1 MKVQQ
6 VGSIY
11 SYRCFSDGILRIS
24 QLGFYG
30 CRGWGGWMDRA
41 LPEME
46 RGSCHG
52 NHTEKIQDCDHNHQT
67 PVNKHSKNAF
77 HLYNNLHSAAAAAHY
92 HHPHPHLEMKRLGLR
107 EAAIPLQKWQG
118 WDSST
123 DVPETKALTSD
134 VPFVFS
140 CLWSVRFL
148 RAGACLTHLVHPCLH
163 SLCSKHGINEVM
175 VE

>member
-1 MKVQQ
+1 
-6 VGSIY
+6 
-11 SYRCFSDGILRIS
+11 
-24 QLGFYG
+24 
-30 CRGWGGWMDRA
+30 MDRA

-140 CLWSVRFL
+140 CHWSVRFL

-163 SLCSKHGINEVM
+163 SVCSKHGINEVM